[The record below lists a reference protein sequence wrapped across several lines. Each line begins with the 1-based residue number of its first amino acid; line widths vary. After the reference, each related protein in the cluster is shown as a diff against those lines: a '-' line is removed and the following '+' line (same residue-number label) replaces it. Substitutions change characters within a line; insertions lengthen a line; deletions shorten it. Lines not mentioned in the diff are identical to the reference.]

1 MSSTLG
7 KTESAFGVDLS
18 HFDACEQPGINLA
31 ESSRESSSSLKVNH
45 PQIPDFS
52 ADIQFIKDFVSMP
65 ASKSAYSCRTQGLHA
80 LSLFRGEKKTG
91 WPAWA
96 YCPARHPVVRFPS
109 LTSRDH
115 YSMSSILLSP
125 TSLILP
131 HILTSVWFYTL
142 LLFLLSPFHFSS
154 YSMYA

>member
-1 MSSTLG
+1 MSSTLGPDVVLETLG

-45 PQIPDFS
+45 PQIPDVS

-80 LSLFRGEKKTG
+80 LSLFRGEKRNWVASLG
-91 WPAWA
+91 ILSGSSSGRSFPLS
-96 YCPARHPVVRFPS
+96 YVSRSLLYVPNPLISHVPYPPRHFDFGLV
-109 LTSRDH
+109 L
-115 YSMSSILLSP
+115 Y
-125 TSLILP
+125 LIL
-131 HILTSVWFYTL
+131 
-142 LLFLLSPFHFSS
+142 
-154 YSMYA
+154 